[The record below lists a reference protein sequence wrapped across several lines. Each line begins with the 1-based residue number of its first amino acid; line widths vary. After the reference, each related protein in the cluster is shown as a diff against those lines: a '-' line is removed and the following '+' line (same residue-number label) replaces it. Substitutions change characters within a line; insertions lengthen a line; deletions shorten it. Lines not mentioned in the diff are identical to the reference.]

1 MCFSQLHRSL
11 FLVGSGL
18 NNLLLEVSWLGEA
31 DGNLLGGELVIAVD
45 NSVYLA
51 LHLGLVK
58 WVQVDFL
65 VLLTVDGD
73 SGSSSS
79 DAGWEDN
86 IVQDLLVDVGESSGS
101 WSHLTWMVLSGWG
114 DNGPVSNNN
123 NWFWCILGLKVLL
136 DQESDL
142 LEGSER
148 SVWDS
153 DKEVFAGFTISL
165 VILNGADAVDKDD
178 AKMSFVLFVGL
189 LELGKGF
196 CNFVLEVSWL
206 LSGFLDYFI
215 SFIEHV

>member
-1 MCFSQLHRSL
+1 MNPFFVKADNFIIRCFIK
-11 FLVGSGL
+11 
-18 NNLLLEVSWLGEA
+18 A
-31 DGNLLGGELVIAVD
+31 DKGT
-45 NSVYLA
+45 Y
-51 LHLGLVK
+51 
-58 WVQVDFL
+58 
-65 VLLTVDGD
+65 
-73 SGSSSS
+73 
-79 DAGWEDN
+79 N

-101 WSHLTWMVLSGWG
+101 WSHLTWMVLSCRENRYKKFKSFVLTGWG

>member
-1 MCFSQLHRSL
+1 MCCSQLHRSL

-51 LHLGLVK
+51 LHLNLVK
-58 WVQVDFL
+58 WVQIDFL
-65 VLLTVDGD
+65 VLLTVEGD
-73 SGSSSS
+73 SGSSSG
-79 DAGWEDN
+79 DAGWEDD

-101 WSHLTWMVLSGWG
+101 WSHLTWVMLGGWG
-114 DNGPVSNNN
+114 DNGPVGNNN

-153 DKEVFAGFTISL
+153 DKEVFGGFTISL

>member
-1 MCFSQLHRSL
+1 LLFTAGNRSL

-65 VLLTVDGD
+65 VLLTVEGD

-79 DAGWEDN
+79 DAGWEDD

-153 DKEVFAGFTISL
+153 DKEVFVGFTISL

>member
-1 MCFSQLHRSL
+1 LLFTAGNRSL

-65 VLLTVDGD
+65 VLLTVEGD

-79 DAGWEDN
+79 DAGWEDD

-153 DKEVFAGFTISL
+153 DKEVFTCFTISL

-178 AKMSFVLFVGL
+178 AKMSFVFFVGL

>member
-1 MCFSQLHRSL
+1 MCCSQLHRSL

-51 LHLGLVK
+51 LHLNLVK
-58 WVQVDFL
+58 WVQIDFL
-65 VLLTVDGD
+65 VLLTVEGD
-73 SGSSSS
+73 SGSSSG
-79 DAGWEDN
+79 DAGWEDD

-101 WSHLTWMVLSGWG
+101 WSHLTWVMLSGWR
-114 DNGPVSNNN
+114 DNGPVGNNN

-142 LEGSER
+142 LEGAER